1 MTNKTAGPGAPAEGG
16 HSSQVIFHHDKLK
29 MKLDVVLPADET
41 LIAPTVKRIME
52 VVSEVA
58 CSKGKEFEIET
69 ALLEA
74 LANAVRHGAKGDPS
88 KKVECVVAC
97 EEPQGMLIVVRD
109 PGNGF
114 DPLTVPNPTQG
125 DAIFNDHGRG
135 IYMINQLMD
144 EVRFEKNGTEI
155 HMRKY

>member
-1 MTNKTAGPGAPAEGG
+1 M
-16 HSSQVIFHHDKLK
+16 K
-29 MKLDVVLPADET
+29 MDVVLPADEK

-52 VVSEVA
+52 VVGGIE

-74 LANAVRHGAKGDPS
+74 IANAVRHGAKGDIT

-97 EEPQGMLIVVRD
+97 EEPQGMLIIVRD
-109 PGNGF
+109 PGEGF
-114 DPLTVPNPTQG
+114 DPKNVPNPTEG
-125 DAIFNDHGRG
+125 DAIFSDHGRG

-144 EVRFEKNGTEI
+144 EVKFEKNGTEI

>member
-1 MTNKTAGPGAPAEGG
+1 MTKNTPGSADDSASPK
-16 HSSQVIFHHDKLK
+16 VTFHHDKMT
-29 MKLDVVLPADET
+29 MKLDVTLAAEES
-41 LIAPTVKRIME
+41 LIAPTVRRIME
-52 VVSEVA
+52 VVSQIE

-74 LANAVRHGAKGDPS
+74 IANAVRHGAKNDAT
-88 KKVECVVAC
+88 KKVECVVIC
-97 EEPQGMLIVVRD
+97 EEPQGMLIIVRD

-114 DPLTVPNPTQG
+114 DPCSVPNPTEG

-144 EVRFEKNGTEI
+144 EVKFEKNGTEI
-155 HMRKY
+155 HMRKF

>member
-1 MTNKTAGPGAPAEGG
+1 MSEQSHTTGKSTNDQLP
-16 HSSQVIFHHDKLK
+16 SVDFHHDKLT
-29 MKLDVVLPADET
+29 MQIDVTFSADERV
-41 LIAPTVKRIME
+41 IVPTVNRIME
-52 VVSEVA
+52 VVSQIA

-74 LANAVRHGAKGDPS
+74 LVNAVKHGARNDPR
-88 KKVECVVAC
+88 KKVQCVVAC
-97 EEPQGMLIVVRD
+97 EAEQGMLIIVRD
-109 PGNGF
+109 PGEGF
-114 DPLTVPNPTQG
+114 DPNSIPDCTIGENL
-125 DAIFNDHGRG
+125 FSDHGRG

>member
-1 MTNKTAGPGAPAEGG
+1 MPNNSPGSGAPARKGD
-16 HSSQVIFHHDKLK
+16 SSQIIFHHDKLT
-29 MKLDVVLPADET
+29 MKLDVVLPADES
-41 LIAPTVKRIME
+41 LIAPTVRRIME
-52 VVSEVA
+52 VVAGIE

-74 LANAVRHGAKGDPS
+74 VANAVRHGAKNDPS
-88 KKVECVVAC
+88 KKVEVIVVC

-109 PGNGF
+109 PGTGF
-114 DPLTVPNPTQG
+114 DPAAVPNPTEG
-125 DAIFNDHGRG
+125 DALYNDHGRG

-144 EVRFEKNGTEI
+144 EVKFEKNGTEI

>member
-1 MTNKTAGPGAPAEGG
+1 MTNNGSGAGAESGD
-16 HSSQVIFHHDKLK
+16 SRRVVFHHDKLK
-29 MKLDVVLPADET
+29 MKLDVVLPADEV

-52 VVSEVA
+52 AVSEID

-74 LANAVRHGAKGDPS
+74 LANAVRHGAKGDAT

-97 EEPQGMLIVVRD
+97 EEPLGMLIIVRD
-109 PGNGF
+109 PGEGF
-114 DPLTVPNPTQG
+114 DPKSVPNPTQG

-144 EVRFEKNGTEI
+144 EVKFEKNGTEI

>member
-1 MTNKTAGPGAPAEGG
+1 MTDNNGSGAAAGGS
-16 HSSQVIFHHDKLK
+16 HSHQVIFHHDRLK
-29 MKLDVVLPADET
+29 MKLDVMMPADEA

-52 VVSEVA
+52 AVA
-58 CSKGKEFEIET
+58 EIECSHGKEFEIET

-74 LANAVRHGAKGDPS
+74 LANAVRHGAKKDPS

-97 EEPQGMLIVVRD
+97 EEPLGMLIIVRD
-109 PGNGF
+109 PGEGF
-114 DPLTVPNPTQG
+114 DPRSVPNPTEG

-144 EVRFEKNGTEI
+144 EVKFEKNGTEI
-155 HMRKY
+155 HMRKF

>member
-1 MTNKTAGPGAPAEGG
+1 MTTNSPGPGADAKGS
-16 HSSQVIFHHDKLK
+16 HSRQIIFHHDKLK
-29 MKLDVVLPADET
+29 MKLDVVLPADEA

-52 VVSEVA
+52 VVSEIECA
-58 CSKGKEFEIET
+58 QGKEFEIET

-74 LANAVRHGAKGDPS
+74 LANAVRHGAKGDSS

-97 EEPQGMLIVVRD
+97 EESQGMLIIVRD
-109 PGNGF
+109 PGDGF
-114 DPLTVPNPTQG
+114 DPLSIPNPTEG
-125 DAIFNDHGRG
+125 DALFNDHGRG

-155 HMRKY
+155 HMRKF

>member
-1 MTNKTAGPGAPAEGG
+1 MTNNGPGAGAESS
-16 HSSQVIFHHDKLK
+16 HSHRVVFHHDKLK
-29 MKLDVVLPADET
+29 MKLDVVLPADEA

-52 VVSEVA
+52 AVSEID

-74 LANAVRHGAKGDPS
+74 LANAVRHGAKGDAT

-97 EEPQGMLIVVRD
+97 EEPLGMLIIVRD
-109 PGNGF
+109 PGEGF
-114 DPLTVPNPTQG
+114 DPKLVPNPTQG

-144 EVRFEKNGTEI
+144 EVKFEKNGTEI
-155 HMRKY
+155 HMRKF